1 VQGANNEAR
10 RNADLSVK
18 RAEGIMLQTFKTW
31 PNTTFAVICAAGV
44 VSVLFLL
51 SVATSLIAS
60 SFSSANA
67 EPPGNGCV
75 TVSKG
80 EYQGA
85 YKKNLITPGL
95 AHMRKW
101 GG

>member
-1 VQGANNEAR
+1 
-10 RNADLSVK
+10 
-18 RAEGIMLQTFKTW
+18 MLKAFRTW
-31 PNTTFAVICAAGV
+31 PNTTFAAICAAGV

-51 SVATSLIAS
+51 SVATSLITSS

-67 EPPGNGCV
+67 DSPGNGCV

-85 YKKNLITPGL
+85 YKKNLVRTRFGTYEKMGRL
-95 AHMRKW
+95 GSYSYWYCR
-101 GG
+101 

>member
-1 VQGANNEAR
+1 M
-10 RNADLSVK
+10 
-18 RAEGIMLQTFKTW
+18 MLKAFKTW
-31 PNTTFAVICAAGV
+31 PNTTFAAICAAGV

-51 SVATSLIAS
+51 SVATSLISS

-67 EPPGNGCV
+67 DPPGNGCV

-85 YKKNLITPGL
+85 YKKNLVRTRFGTYEKMGRL
-95 AHMRKW
+95 GSYSYWYCR
-101 GG
+101 